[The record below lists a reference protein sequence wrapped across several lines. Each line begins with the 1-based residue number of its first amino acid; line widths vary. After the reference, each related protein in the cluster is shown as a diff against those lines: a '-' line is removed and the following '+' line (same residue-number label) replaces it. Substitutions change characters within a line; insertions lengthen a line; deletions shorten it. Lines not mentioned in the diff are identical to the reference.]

1 MINMKYTKEQLKEIE
16 NIVGKKL
23 EDLESLEIEE
33 IEEVIFVEQV
43 ELGEVEEENFYEAV
57 TKMGLPYIKKGR
69 IPFEEVEKIA
79 PVVLEFF
86 KKSSSPQVDIKD
98 ALKMRTEKGV
108 KGINTRIEK
117 TRKIRERDKKATI
130 ERNNNIHKEL
140 ELLESKKVKVNKPL
154 MWSLYT
160 IMRGRKRLEYFQ
172 ENGDDIELLRIQ
184 NSFVDEETMVELK
197 ELRSEYYESN

>member
-1 MINMKYTKEQLKEIE
+1 MKYTKEQLKEIE

-69 IPFEEVEKIA
+69 IPFEEVEKVA

-98 ALKMRTEKGV
+98 VLKMRTEKGV
-108 KGINTRIEK
+108 KGVNTRIEK
-117 TRKIRERDKKATI
+117 TRKKRERDKKATI

-140 ELLESKKVKVNKPL
+140 KLLESKKVKVNKPL

>member
-1 MINMKYTKEQLKEIE
+1 MKYTKKQLKEIE

-23 EDLESLEIEE
+23 EDLESLSIEE

-57 TKMGLPYIKKGR
+57 TKMGLPYIKKGI

-79 PVVLEFF
+79 PIILEFF

-160 IMRGRKRLEYFQ
+160 IMRGSKRLEYFQ